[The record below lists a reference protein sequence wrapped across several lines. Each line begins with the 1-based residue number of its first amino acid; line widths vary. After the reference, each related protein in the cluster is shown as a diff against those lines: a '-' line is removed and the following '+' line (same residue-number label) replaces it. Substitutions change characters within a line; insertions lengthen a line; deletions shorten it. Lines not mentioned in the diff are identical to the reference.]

1 MILSHA
7 KFPSY
12 SQLHKQQINEILKR
26 KGGGGGLYKI
36 TMQEFSLRRR
46 LLVDIRQIKIHVY
59 RKRQTSDSSWEFL
72 RIENREIKTVP
83 NDSSG

>member
-26 KGGGGGLYKI
+26 RRGGLYKI

-46 LLVDIRQIKIHVY
+46 LLVAIPLVLVHVE
-59 RKRQTSDSSWEFL
+59 KMLCD
-72 RIENREIKTVP
+72 
-83 NDSSG
+83 D

>member
-12 SQLHKQQINEILKR
+12 SELHKQQINVILKR
-26 KGGGGGLYKI
+26 KGWRELSKI

-46 LLVDIRQIKIHVY
+46 LLVDISLVLVHVE
-59 RKRQTSDSSWEFL
+59 KML
-72 RIENREIKTVP
+72 HL
-83 NDSSG
+83 

>member
-26 KGGGGGLYKI
+26 KRGGGGGLYKI
-36 TMQEFSLRRR
+36 TMQEFSLGRR
-46 LLVDIRQIKIHVY
+46 LLIDIPLVLVHVE
-59 RKRQTSDSSWEFL
+59 KMHCD
-72 RIENREIKTVP
+72 
-83 NDSSG
+83 D